1 MVKKLNTEKGI
12 TLVALIVT
20 IIVLLILAGVTIP
33 RLSPDNGIIQ
43 NAKDA
48 KNQSEVT
55 DLKEQI
61 EIAKKEVEME
71 NYNPNIDD
79 VIEKLVNKGIIEDAS
94 KVDKETGTIE
104 TKDPQYIIEGMLDEY
119 IVNPIG
125 PGDVAQTTE
134 KDNYTDSN
142 GDKATIPEG
151 FRVSEVAG
159 EQTVEDGLV
168 IKDSRGNEYV
178 WIPCTTDEASS
189 KLKYQ
194 RTEWGVEDDGGTR
207 SIKDELELT
216 DPNITYTQSEL
227 NNGINAETSQE
238 IVNQINAEKTSV
250 EKYGGFYIGRYEVG
264 NENNIAVIKPNQ
276 VPYNTITWSK
286 AYSLAKGI
294 GGGKN
299 AETQLCSSYAWD
311 TAINFIQNNGATNYA
326 TSVVGFNENWLS
338 KEIKDKE
345 GNIIKPA
352 GTSQRLNTG
361 LTTAQSNIYDM
372 GGNIAEF
379 TTELNPGTSEPVVH
393 RGGYYTNNDRAGG
406 RWDNP
411 ATTALDTYGF
421 RATLFLK

>member
-1 MVKKLNTEKGI
+1 MVKKEKNQKKKQEGI

-20 IIVLLILAGVTIP
+20 IIVLLILAGVTIAT
-33 RLSPDNGIIQ
+33 LSGPNGILTQAQKAKEETEKSQTEELEKIQ
-43 NAKDA
+43 EMEMLMASENGEIYNYEYTNDDGETITVPIPSGFTI
-48 KNQSEVT
+48 SEV
-55 DLKEQI
+55 E
-61 EIAKKEVEME
+61 
-71 NYNPNIDD
+71 
-79 VIEKLVNKGIIEDAS
+79 
-94 KVDKETGTIE
+94 
-104 TKDPQYIIEGMLDEY
+104 
-119 IVNPIG
+119 
-125 PGDVAQTTE
+125 
-134 KDNYTDSN
+134 
-142 GDKATIPEG
+142 
-151 FRVSEVAG
+151 G

-168 IKDSRGNEYV
+168 IKDSIGNEYV

-194 RTEWGVEDDGGTR
+194 RTEWGVEDDNGTR
-207 SIKDELELT
+207 AIKDELELT
-216 DPNITYTQSEL
+216 DPDITYKQTEL
-227 NNGINAETSQE
+227 DNGINAQISQE

-299 AETQLCSSYAWD
+299 AETYLCSSYAWD